1 MSAAAL
7 GGLSAASAAA
17 SEGVSCAELARP
29 VRIAAH
35 PLGGLGAVAGAI
47 AARSSEDTEPF
58 EPFSLDAAPE
68 LFSRRFPTSPSPP
81 SSAEARLPR
90 ARRAETSSPRA
101 CLAPSVS
108 FRPRSFFPLTVSHSP
123 SSNDSTVTVDTC
135 RASELASEAT
145 ELASEP
151 REASGGGSEEVSDAP
166 SDLRV
171 FSETE
176 TDEPSRATTSDL
188 KLLKESLSFPRSAR
202 TSDVVSAP
210 DNATTSVAASRHAAV
225 AAGESFFSPRT
236 RRALTRAGS
245 FSIFSPRRGALF
257 HALFAGTGADDDTSS
272 PRRSARS
279 GTDAMC
285 AGREDRRGSES
296 SSSSS
301 RETKR
306 NETEEEAIRQFRKNE
321 RIYTNARLDARSQNS

>member
-1 MSAAAL
+1 MSAAASL
-7 GGLSAASAAA
+7 AASSAASAAA

-35 PLGGLGAVAGAI
+35 PLGGLGADAGAI
-47 AARSSEDTEPF
+47 AARSSEDA

-68 LFSRRFPTSPSPP
+68 LFSRRFPTSPPPP

-90 ARRAETSSPRA
+90 ARRAEASSPRA
-101 CLAPSVS
+101 LAPSVS

-151 REASGGGSEEVSDAP
+151 REASGGASEEVSDKT
-166 SDLRV
+166 SGLRV
-171 FSETE
+171 CSETE
-176 TDEPSRATTSDL
+176 TDGRSRATTSL
-188 KLLKESLSFPRSAR
+188 FELLKESLSFPRSAR
-202 TSDVVSAP
+202 TSDAVSAL

-272 PRRSARS
+272 PREVC
-279 GTDAMC
+279 GH
-285 AGREDRRGSES
+285 GE
-296 SSSSS
+296 
-301 RETKR
+301 
-306 NETEEEAIRQFRKNE
+306 
-321 RIYTNARLDARSQNS
+321 